1 MLFLPCCS
9 SSRSTQIRMVGVPVA
24 AAFSKSAVNGALQW
38 ACAGT
43 AEPLADFFA
52 GKGRRYRPELVRKRN
67 GDFCHILYE
76 PTVAGFRASADNTEV
91 SEIFANVNTLAFLAK
106 RREDAGDSL
115 SVLKRVLRQSEKP
128 LEVMLDLS
136 VGPEEKQVAEAL
148 RFHFGKG
155 PHRYQIHHDGHG
167 DVDPWV
173 QDLFKY
179 GYAQGQRK
187 VLVTRQAYEGSA
199 ENGAILEPM
208 LDTFTEAGYVRSKL
222 AFEGGD
228 LLFAVVPGAKE
239 RMVLFYGTSAKPY
252 WGEALT
258 REEFAYVLQVEFGAD
273 EAVYF
278 GDVTPHVDYSLAL
291 LSDGVT
297 ALVAEPRCGDDR
309 VAASVTELLQ
319 ELEEAGGSRQEEA
332 QRLEVTEYV
341 SEHCPGKPGEC
352 VAPERMPELVEQE
365 PALVRTWLHLGNT
378 VQLRRTLAP
387 RLREILRRQAAG
399 CDPEHRRKLDEN
411 AAMLGRMGFRVVR
424 VPWLEGE
431 SGESRWPGI
440 SYVNAAVIGETV
452 FVPELG
458 LGEVEE
464 EWFGELQR
472 QLPGVR
478 VVATPAANLLLQNG
492 GIHCVLAFGRV
503 K

>member
-1 MLFLPCCS
+1 MPYCS
-9 SSRSTQIRMVGVPVA
+9 SSRNTQVRLVEVPVSMGYAKA
-24 AAFSKSAVNGALQW
+24 AEKGALQW
-38 ACAGT
+38 ACAGAT
-43 AEPLADFFA
+43 EPLAAYFDS
-52 GKGRRYRPELVRKRN
+52 RRLRYQSELVRKMG
-67 GDFCHILYE
+67 GDLCHILYE
-76 PTVAGFRASADNTEV
+76 PTVAGFRASADNAAV

-115 SVLKRVLRQSEKP
+115 GVLKRVLRDSEKP
-128 LEVMLDLS
+128 LEVTLDLS
-136 VGPEEKQVAEAL
+136 VSGEERQVAEAL
-148 RFHFGKG
+148 RFHFGRG
-155 PHRYQIHHDGHG
+155 PHRFRIHHDGHG

-179 GYAQGQRK
+179 GYTQGQRR

-199 ENGAILEPM
+199 ENGALLEPM
-208 LDTFTEAGYVRSKL
+208 LGSFTGDPYVRSKL

-239 RMVLFYGTSAKPY
+239 RVVLFYGTSAKPY

-258 REEFAYVLQVEFGAD
+258 REEFAYVLQAEFGAD

-297 ALVAEPRCGDDR
+297 ALVAEPQCGDAR
-309 VAASVTELLQ
+309 VAASVTTLLE
-319 ELEEAGGSRQEEA
+319 ELEEAGGGAKEEA
-332 QRLEVTEYV
+332 QRLEVTAYV

-365 PALVRTWLHLGNT
+365 PALVRTWLRLGNA
-378 VQLRRTLAP
+378 VQLRKALVP

-411 AAMLGRMGFRVVR
+411 AAMLQRMGFRVVR

-431 SGESRWPGI
+431 ASSDSRWPGI
-440 SYVNAAVIGETV
+440 SYVNAAVIGESI

-472 QLPGVR
+472 ELPGFR

-503 K
+503 R